1 MKGLKPF
8 GLMETERKITYH
20 GTRSGKYM
28 HPKTRVSVS
37 DSICEKKKGM
47 KNNRGMGIVETVL
60 VFPIPIFFVT
70 MKRRDIMFEK
80 IPLAGVDNAG
90 WLRLRKTG
98 IGGSDAG
105 AICGVN
111 PYSSAMKVF
120 KDKTSDE
127 IEVQDNEAMRIGHDL
142 EDYVAQRFTEATGL
156 KVRKSNYMYR
166 SMEHPFMIADVD
178 RFVIGEDAGLE
189 CKTASAYNADKW
201 ADGNIPLHYIMQCY
215 HYMAVTGKRTWYI
228 AAVILGR
235 EFTYRKLEWDDDLIG
250 RLTAIEENFWN
261 NHVVPG
267 IIPPPDGSKAC
278 DEVIE
283 QYFHTAR
290 KGSVIE
296 LVGFDE
302 KLRRREEILGF
313 IAELQEEQKQIEQE
327 VKLFMQDN
335 EFASSERFLVSWK
348 NIDSTKL
355 DTKRIREEKPELY
368 DDYGKVSHSRRFEV
382 KAA

>member
-1 MKGLKPF
+1 M
-8 GLMETERKITYH
+8 Y
-20 GTRSGKYM
+20 
-28 HPKTRVSVS
+28 
-37 DSICEKKKGM
+37 
-47 KNNRGMGIVETVL
+47 
-60 VFPIPIFFVT
+60 
-70 MKRRDIMFEK
+70 EK
-80 IPLAGVDNAG
+80 IPLTGMDHTK

-111 PYSSAMKVF
+111 PYSSAMKIF
-120 KDKTSDE
+120 RDKTG
-127 IEVQDNEAMRIGHDL
+127 EVAEEQDNEAIRIGHDL
-142 EDYVAQRFTEATGL
+142 EDYVAKRFMEATGL
-156 KVRKSNYMYR
+156 KVRKSNFMYR
-166 SMEHPFMIADVD
+166 SVEHPFMLADVD
-178 RFVIGEDAGLE
+178 RIVIGEDAGLE

-235 EFTYRKLEWDDDLIG
+235 EFICRRLEWDDELVG
-250 RLTAIEENFWN
+250 RLIAIEEKFWN

-267 IIPPPDGSKAC
+267 VIPTPDGSKAC
-278 DEVIE
+278 DEVLE
-283 QYFHTAR
+283 QYFHTA
-290 KGSVIE
+290 KKASNVE

-313 IAELQEEQKQIEQE
+313 ISELQEEQKQIEQE

-335 EFASSERFLVSWK
+335 EMASSGRFKVSWK
-348 NIDSTKL
+348 NVETTRL
-355 DTKRIREEKPELY
+355 DTARIRAEKPELY
-368 DDYGKVSHSRRFEV
+368 ANYASTTSYRRFEV

>member
-1 MKGLKPF
+1 M
-8 GLMETERKITYH
+8 Y
-20 GTRSGKYM
+20 
-28 HPKTRVSVS
+28 
-37 DSICEKKKGM
+37 
-47 KNNRGMGIVETVL
+47 
-60 VFPIPIFFVT
+60 
-70 MKRRDIMFEK
+70 EK
-80 IPLAGVDNAG
+80 ISLAGVDNTE

-120 KDKTSDE
+120 REKTREDVEEKDS
-127 IEVQDNEAMRIGHDL
+127 EAIRIGHDL

-156 KVRKSNYMYR
+156 KVRKSNFMYR
-166 SMEHPFMIADVD
+166 SKEHPFMIADVD
-178 RFVIGEDAGLE
+178 RLVIGEDAGLE

-215 HYMAVTGKRTWYI
+215 HYMAVTGKKVWYI

-235 EFTYRKLEWDDDLIG
+235 EFTFRKLEWDDELIRG
-250 RLTAIEENFWN
+250 LVTVEEEFWN
-261 NHVVPG
+261 NHIIPG

-278 DEVIE
+278 EEVLE
-283 QYFHTAR
+283 QYFQTAQKAR
-290 KGSVIE
+290 AIK
-296 LVGFDE
+296 LTGFDE

-313 IAELQEEQKQIEQE
+313 IAELQAEQKQIEQE
-327 VKLFMQDN
+327 VKLFMKDN
-335 EFASSERFLVSWK
+335 ELADSECFRVSWK

-355 DTKRIREEKPELY
+355 DSQRIREERPELY
-368 DDYGKVSHSRRFEV
+368 TDYGKVSHYRRFEV

>member
-1 MKGLKPF
+1 
-8 GLMETERKITYH
+8 
-20 GTRSGKYM
+20 
-28 HPKTRVSVS
+28 
-37 DSICEKKKGM
+37 
-47 KNNRGMGIVETVL
+47 
-60 VFPIPIFFVT
+60 
-70 MKRRDIMFEK
+70 MFEK
-80 IPLAGVDNAG
+80 ISLAGVSNAD
-90 WLRLRKTG
+90 WLRLRKSG

-105 AICGVN
+105 AICGLN

-120 KDKTSDE
+120 QDKISE
-127 IEVQDNEAMRIGHDL
+127 EVEELDNEAVRIGHDL
-142 EDYVAQRFTEATGL
+142 EDYVAQRFMEATGM
-156 KVRKSNYMYR
+156 KVRKSNFMYR
-166 SMEHPFMIADVD
+166 SVEYPYMIADVD
-178 RFVIGEDAGLE
+178 RLVVGEDAGLE

-201 ADGNIPLHYIMQCY
+201 ADGNIPLHYVMQCY

-235 EFTYRKLEWDDDLIG
+235 EFVYHKLVWDEELIQ
-250 RLTAIEENFWN
+250 RLIAVEGEFWN
-261 NHVVPG
+261 EYVVKG

-283 QYFHTAR
+283 KYFHTAR
-290 KGSVIE
+290 NADMIE

-313 IAELQEEQKQIEQE
+313 ISELQEEQKQIEQE

-335 EFASSERFLVSWK
+335 ELAGSERFRVSWK

-355 DTKRIREEKPELY
+355 DTKRIKAELPQIY
-368 DDYGKVSHSRRFEV
+368 ADYGKVSHSRRFEV